1 MKIKTWIL
9 SILLTCG
16 YLYGG
21 ITGKVVGVITDE
33 KTGNPLIG
41 CNIILQGTSLG
52 AATDLDG
59 AYIILNIPPGTYT
72 VKTLMIGYASSNI
85 TNVIVRSD
93 LTTTIDVSMKEE
105 TIEGE
110 EVTVVA
116 ERPLITKDLTA
127 STAIVD
133 GDMIDQLPVTEISE
147 VLELQAGFVQGHL
160 RGGRSG
166 EVAFWIDGV
175 PMTDVFDGGTIVD
188 VNKNTVSECSIKVNC
203 DLFLNEYIFECESLN
218 VLNGSSI
225 AAIRV
230 YNR

>member
-116 ERPLITKDLTA
+116 ERPLA
-127 STAIVD
+127 
-133 GDMIDQLPVTEISE
+133 
-147 VLELQAGFVQGHL
+147 VLRFNT
-160 RGGRSG
+160 S
-166 EVAFWIDGV
+166 VAFFTLFRSSSSN
-175 PMTDVFDGGTIVD
+175 PSSPPRSAEAPESRM
-188 VNKNTVSECSIKVNC
+188 NLRRAAAEHCST
-203 DLFLNEYIFECESLN
+203 
-218 VLNGSSI
+218 
-225 AAIRV
+225 
-230 YNR
+230 